1 MLTDIRRIDE
11 RDERTE
17 TMVKILYVYH
27 GDGTDE
33 IPVTFRRI
41 GYEVEEYP
49 KYPDNFILNDEVI
62 EELVNTIKD
71 HHITH
76 LFSIHLNNNV
86 AVAAEKTGVKYI
98 SYIWD
103 APYLRLYS
111 PFGRMKNCYF
121 SLFDKLD
128 CERFKKDGITN
139 VMYSPLGIEPV
150 RVKQW
155 NRKADKALQGNY
167 MHDICFLG
175 RLYEDNHY
183 DRYIDEIPSD
193 MQKYF
198 ESIFEEAAFKWDGV
212 NRIYGK
218 TGQNVL
224 DYIHFKN
231 PDFKISTM
239 LDINEVQAFESSYL
253 VRKIANIERI
263 AVLNTLAESYSVWLH
278 TTSKVDKNLLG
289 SVNIG
294 PPVVPGDATTLLF
307 AGSKINLN
315 ISLKGIEGGTPLRV
329 MDVLAAGGFILT
341 NYCSE
346 TAELFDED
354 QEIVMYKTP
363 EELFDK
369 VDYYLRHEEERKAI
383 ARRGQAKVL
392 ECYTLDRILTKIM
405 DWVET

>member
-1 MLTDIRRIDE
+1 M
-11 RDERTE
+11 
-17 TMVKILYVYH
+17 KILYVH
-27 GDGTDE
+27 HEKATDE
-33 IPVTFRRI
+33 IPVALRRI

-49 KYPDNFILNDEVI
+49 KQPDYFLLNDEEI
-62 EELVNTIKD
+62 DELVNTIRN
-71 HHITH
+71 HHITY
-76 LFSIHLNNNV
+76 LFSVHLNYNM
-86 AVAAEKTGVKYI
+86 AVAADKTDVKYI

-111 PFGRMKNCYF
+111 PFGRMRNCYF
-121 SLFDKLD
+121 SLFDKVD
-128 CERFKKDGITN
+128 CERFKNAGISN
-139 VMYSPLGIEPV
+139 VMYSPLGVEPV

-155 NRKADKALQGNY
+155 NRKVEMALRGNY

-183 DRYIDEIPSD
+183 DRFINEIPPD

-218 TGQNVL
+218 TGQDML
-224 DYIHFKN
+224 DYIHLKS
-231 PDFKISTM
+231 PDFEIGTM
-239 LDINEVQAFESSYL
+239 LDINEVQAFECVYL

-278 TTSKVDKNLLG
+278 TTSKVNKDLLG

-294 PPVVPGDATTLLF
+294 PPVIPGDATTLLF

-346 TAELFDED
+346 TAELFEED
-354 QEIVMYKTP
+354 KEIVMYKTP

-369 VDYYLRHEEERKAI
+369 VDYYLRHEKEREAI

-392 ECYTLDRILTKIM
+392 ECYTLDKILTKIM
-405 DWVET
+405 DWVEE

>member
-1 MLTDIRRIDE
+1 M
-11 RDERTE
+11 
-17 TMVKILYVYH
+17 KILYVYH
-27 GDGTDE
+27 DEGSDE
-33 IPVTFRRI
+33 IPVAFRRM

-49 KYPDNFILNDEVI
+49 KHPDGFVLNDEVI
-62 EELVNTIKD
+62 DELVKTIRE

-76 LFSIHLNNNV
+76 LFSIHLNYNM
-86 AVAAEKTGVKYI
+86 AVAADKTDVKYI

-111 PFGRMKNCYF
+111 PFGRMRNCYF
-121 SLFDKLD
+121 SLFDKSD
-128 CERFKKDGITN
+128 CERFKKEGIPN
-139 VMYSPLGIEPV
+139 VMYSPLGVEPD

-155 NRKADKALQGNY
+155 NRKAEKALQGNY
-167 MHDICFLG
+167 MHDVCFLG

-183 DRYIDEIPSD
+183 DRHIDEIPPD

-218 TGQNVL
+218 TGQDVL
-224 DYIHFKN
+224 DYIHLKN
-231 PDFKISTM
+231 PDFKIDTM
-239 LDINEVQAFESSYL
+239 LDINEVQAFECFYL

-346 TAELFDED
+346 TAELFEED

-369 VDYYLRHEEERKAI
+369 VDYYLRHEKERKAI
-383 ARRGQAKVL
+383 ARRGQTKVL
-392 ECYTLDRILTKIM
+392 ECYTLDRVLTKIM
-405 DWVET
+405 DWAGA